1 MRNIALELAPDG
13 IRCNA
18 ISPGAVNTPMT
29 NHQGAWDMF
38 AGYPGARP
46 PGGTEEDMTDD
57 VSAETWPD
65 PS

>member
-1 MRNIALELAPDG
+1 MRNIALELAPYG

-29 NHQGAWDMF
+29 NHQGAWNMF
-38 AGYPGARP
+38 AGQL
-46 PGGTEEDMTDD
+46 GGTEEDMTDD

>member
-38 AGYPGARP
+38 AGLPRR
-46 PGGTEEDMTDD
+46 
-57 VSAETWPD
+57 D
-65 PS
+65 P